1 MLTDELCCVS
11 LSVPE
16 GEKDRTGML
25 ENVCECVSVFN
36 MSISRCARHVY
47 QECSEKNWGK
57 LLIGCSVLDV
67 VYSNPCVK

>member
-47 QECSEKNWGK
+47 QECSEKNGENF
-57 LLIGCSVLDV
+57 SLDV
-67 VYSNPCVK
+67 QCWMLFIVTHV